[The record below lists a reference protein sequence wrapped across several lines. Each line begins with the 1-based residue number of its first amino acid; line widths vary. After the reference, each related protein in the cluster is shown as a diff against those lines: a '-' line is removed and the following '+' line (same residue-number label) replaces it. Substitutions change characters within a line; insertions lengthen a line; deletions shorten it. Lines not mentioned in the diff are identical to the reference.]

1 MEKDKKMEILSLG
14 EKIKRRRKQ
23 LNMTLKDLAK
33 DRITPGQI
41 SLVESSRSNPSVDLL
56 EYLADALNTT
66 VEYLMESEESQAEKI
81 SLYYE
86 QVGESCI
93 LQGDYEK
100 GQRYIDNAL
109 YYCEKYSLEYRKA
122 IIYFITAKSYAYKKD
137 FPMAQKFFLSA
148 NVIFIKNNNY
158 EQIIKTFLNLANI
171 ALELKAYHSSSSYLK
186 QAEQVYL
193 DNKIADEFLLGEIYY
208 NMARTYYNIEDLDS
222 ALEYSYLAKNK
233 FQQIYNDEDY
243 AKNLFELAEEFNKK
257 GDLSNAI
264 KYSKKTLEVYKKIQ
278 YNKTIVNI
286 EQNLGRLFYEL
297 GDLNESVKHYEI
309 SSNVSTYNQVGNIN
323 DILMDICKS
332 YLKLK
337 NTEKCANILKNVENN
352 IDKEDIDRIINCKLI
367 KHTMFSIDQ
376 NYEYAE
382 TVLIDTYELAKNTGR
397 LAKAGELAMRI
408 GKYFMGKK
416 EIEKASYFLSQG
428 VKLFDEAEELGN

>member
-1 MEKDKKMEILSLG
+1 MEILSLG

-41 SLVESSRSNPSVDLL
+41 SLVESGRSNPSVDLL
-56 EYLADALNTT
+56 EYLADALNTS

-109 YYCEKYSLEYRKA
+109 YYCEKYNLEYRKA
-122 IIYFITAKSYAYKKD
+122 MIYFITAKSYMYKKD

-171 ALELKAYHSSSSYLK
+171 ALELRAYHSASSYLK
-186 QAEQVYL
+186 QAEKVYL
-193 DNKIADEFLLGEIYY
+193 DNKVVDDFLMGEIHY
-208 NMARTYYNIEDLDS
+208 NMARTYYDIEELDL
-222 ALEYSYLAKNK
+222 ALEYSYLAKK
-233 FQQIYNDEDY
+233 RFEQIYNDEDY
-243 AKNLFELAEEFNKK
+243 ANNLFCLAEEFNKK

-278 YNKTIVNI
+278 YNKSIVNI
-286 EQNLGRLFYEL
+286 EHNLGKLFYEL
-297 GDLNESVKHYEI
+297 GDLDESIKHYEI
-309 SSNVSTYNQVGNIN
+309 SRNVSVQNRVGYVN
-323 DILMDICKS
+323 DILIDICKN

-337 NTEKCANILKNVENN
+337 NTEQCSKILKNIENSVEEN
-352 IDKEDIDRIINCKLI
+352 DVDRKIECKLI
-367 KHTMFSIDQ
+367 KYTLFSLEDKGEQ
-376 NYEYAE
+376 AE
-382 TVLIDTYELAKNTGR
+382 SVLIDTYLLAKNSGR
-397 LAKAGELAMRI
+397 LSKAGELAMRV
-408 GKYFMGKK
+408 GKYFIDKK
-416 EIEKASYFLSQG
+416 EEEEASYYLNQG
-428 VKLFDEAEELGN
+428 IKLFDEAEKLKN

>member
-1 MEKDKKMEILSLG
+1 MEILSLG
-14 EKIKRRRKQ
+14 EKIKKRRKQ

-109 YYCEKYSLEYRKA
+109 YYCEKYNLEYRKA
-122 IIYFITAKSYAYKKD
+122 VIYFITAKSYMSRKD

-148 NVIFIKNNNY
+148 NVIFVKNNNY
-158 EQIIKTFLNLANI
+158 EQIIKTFLNLADI
-171 ALELKAYHSSSSYLK
+171 ALELKAYYSSGSYLK
-186 QAEQVYL
+186 QAEKVYL
-193 DNKIADEFLLGEIYY
+193 DNKIVEEFLLGEIYY
-208 NMARTYYNIEDLDS
+208 NMARTYYNVEDLKS

-243 AKNLFELAEEFNKK
+243 AKNLFKLAEEFNKK

-278 YNKTIVNI
+278 YNRSIVSI

-297 GDLNESVKHYEI
+297 GDLQESIQHYNI
-309 SSNVSTYNQVGNIN
+309 SSYISTYSHVGNIN
-323 DILMDICKS
+323 DILIDICKS

-337 NTEKCANILKNVENN
+337 NTEECSKILNN
-352 IDKEDIDRIINCKLI
+352 IENSIEEDDLDRQIDCKLLR
-367 KHTMFSIDQ
+367 HTIYNIDQ
-376 NYEYAE
+376 NCECAE
-382 TVLIDTYELAKNTGR
+382 KVLIDAYALAKDSGR
-397 LAKAGELAMRI
+397 MVKAGELAMRI
-408 GKYFMGKK
+408 GKYYMDKK
-416 EIEKASYFLSQG
+416 DVENASHYLSQG
-428 VKLFDEAEELGN
+428 INLFDEVK

>member
-1 MEKDKKMEILSLG
+1 MEILSLG
-14 EKIKRRRKQ
+14 EKIKRRRKE

-41 SLVESSRSNPSVDLL
+41 SLVESGRSNPSVDLL

-109 YYCEKYSLEYRKA
+109 YYCEKYNLEYRKA
-122 IIYFITAKSYAYKKD
+122 MIYFITAKSYMYKND

-148 NVIFIKNNNY
+148 NVIFVKNNNY

-171 ALELKAYHSSSSYLK
+171 ALELKAYHSASSYLK
-186 QAEQVYL
+186 QAEKVYV
-193 DNKIADEFLLGEIYY
+193 DNNVVDDFLMGEIHY
-208 NMARTYYNIEDLDS
+208 NMARTYYDIEELDL
-222 ALEYSYLAKNK
+222 ALEYSYLAKER
-233 FQQIYNDEDY
+233 FEQIYNDEDY
-243 AKNLFELAEEFNKK
+243 AKNLFCLAEDFNKK
-257 GDLSNAI
+257 GDLINAI

-278 YNKTIVNI
+278 YNKSIVNI
-286 EQNLGRLFYEL
+286 EHNLGKLFYEL
-297 GDLNESVKHYEI
+297 GDLEESLKHYEI
-309 SSNVSTYNQVGNIN
+309 SKNVSAQNRVGYIN
-323 DILMDICKS
+323 DILIDICKN

-337 NTEKCANILKNVENN
+337 NTEQCSKILKNIENS
-352 IDKEDIDRIINCKLI
+352 IEETDVDRKIQCKLI
-367 KHTMFSIDQ
+367 KYTIFNIDEKFEQ
-376 NYEYAE
+376 AE
-382 TVLIDTYELAKNTGR
+382 NVLIDTYVLSKNSGR
-397 LAKAGELAMRI
+397 LAKAGELAMRV
-408 GKYFMGKK
+408 GKYFMDKK
-416 EIEKASYFLSQG
+416 EEEEASYYLNQG
-428 VKLFDEAEELGN
+428 IKLFNEAEKLKN

>member
-1 MEKDKKMEILSLG
+1 MEILSLG

-41 SLVESSRSNPSVDLL
+41 SLVESGRSNPSVDLL

-109 YYCEKYSLEYRKA
+109 YYCEKYDLEYRKA
-122 IIYFITAKSYAYKKD
+122 MIYFITAKSYLYKSD

-148 NVIFIKNNNY
+148 NVIFVKNNNY
-158 EQIIKTFLNLANI
+158 EKIIKTFLYLANI
-171 ALELKAYHSSSSYLK
+171 AIESKACHSAGSYLK
-186 QAEQVYL
+186 QAEKVYL
-193 DNKIADEFLLGEIYY
+193 DNSVVDDFLMGEIHY
-208 NMARTYYNIEDLDS
+208 NMARTYYDIEELNL
-222 ALEYSYLAKNK
+222 ALEYSYLAKK
-233 FQQIYNDEDY
+233 RFEQVYNDEDY
-243 AKNLFELAEEFNKK
+243 AKNLFCLAEDFNKK
-257 GDLSNAI
+257 GDLLNAI

-278 YNKTIVNI
+278 YNKSIVNI
-286 EQNLGRLFYEL
+286 EHNLGKLFYEL
-297 GDLNESVKHYEI
+297 GDLEESFKHYEI
-309 SSNVSTYNQVGNIN
+309 SKNVSAQNHVGYIN
-323 DILMDICKS
+323 DILIDICKN

-337 NTEKCANILKNVENN
+337 NTEKCSKILKDIENSIEEN
-352 IDKEDIDRIINCKLI
+352 DIDRRIECKLI
-367 KHTMFSIDQ
+367 KYTMFNIDEKLEQ
-376 NYEYAE
+376 AE
-382 TVLIDTYELAKNTGR
+382 NVLIDTYILAKNSGR
-397 LAKAGELAMRI
+397 LAKAGELAMRV
-408 GKYFMGKK
+408 GKYFIDKK
-416 EIEKASYFLSQG
+416 EEEEASYYLNQG
-428 VKLFDEAEELGN
+428 IKLFDEAQKLKTNK

>member
-1 MEKDKKMEILSLG
+1 MEILSLG

-41 SLVESSRSNPSVDLL
+41 SLVESGRSNPSVDLL
-56 EYLADALNTT
+56 EYLADALNTS

-109 YYCEKYSLEYRKA
+109 YYCEKYNLEYRKA
-122 IIYFITAKSYAYKKD
+122 MIYFITAKSYMYKKD

-171 ALELKAYHSSSSYLK
+171 ALELRAYHSASSYLK
-186 QAEQVYL
+186 QAEKVYL
-193 DNKIADEFLLGEIYY
+193 DNKVVDDFLMGEIHY
-208 NMARTYYNIEDLDS
+208 NMARTYYNIEELDS
-222 ALEYSYLAKNK
+222 ALEYSYLAKK
-233 FQQIYNDEDY
+233 RFEQIYNDEDY
-243 AKNLFELAEEFNKK
+243 ANNLFCLAEEFNKK

-278 YNKTIVNI
+278 YNKSIVNI
-286 EQNLGRLFYEL
+286 EHNLGKLFYEL
-297 GDLNESVKHYEI
+297 GDLDESIKHYEI
-309 SSNVSTYNQVGNIN
+309 SRNVSIQNHVGYVN
-323 DILMDICKS
+323 DILIDICKN

-337 NTEKCANILKNVENN
+337 NTEQCSKILKDIENSVEEN
-352 IDKEDIDRIINCKLI
+352 DVDRKIECKLI
-367 KHTMFSIDQ
+367 KYTMFSIDEKGEQ
-376 NYEYAE
+376 AE
-382 TVLIDTYELAKNTGR
+382 SVLIDTYLLAKNSGR
-397 LAKAGELAMRI
+397 LAKAGELAMRV
-408 GKYFMGKK
+408 GKYFIDKK
-416 EIEKASYFLSQG
+416 EEEEALFYLNQG
-428 VKLFDEAEELGN
+428 IKLFDEAEKLKN

>member
-1 MEKDKKMEILSLG
+1 MEILSLG
-14 EKIKRRRKQ
+14 EKIKRRRKE

-41 SLVESSRSNPSVDLL
+41 SLVESGRSNPSVDLL

-109 YYCEKYSLEYRKA
+109 YYCEKYNLEYRKA
-122 IIYFITAKSYAYKKD
+122 MIYFITAKSYMYKND

-148 NVIFIKNNNY
+148 NVIFVKNNNY

-171 ALELKAYHSSSSYLK
+171 ALELKAYHSASSYLK
-186 QAEQVYL
+186 QAEKVYV
-193 DNKIADEFLLGEIYY
+193 DNNVVDDFLMGEIHY
-208 NMARTYYNIEDLDS
+208 NMARTYYDIEELDL
-222 ALEYSYLAKNK
+222 ALEYSYLAKER
-233 FQQIYNDEDY
+233 FEQIYNDEDY
-243 AKNLFELAEEFNKK
+243 AKNLFCLAEDFNKK
-257 GDLSNAI
+257 GDLINAI

-278 YNKTIVNI
+278 YNKSIVNI
-286 EQNLGRLFYEL
+286 EHNLGKLFYEL
-297 GDLNESVKHYEI
+297 GDLEESLKHYEI
-309 SSNVSTYNQVGNIN
+309 SRNVSAQNRVGYID
-323 DILMDICKS
+323 DILIDICKN

-337 NTEKCANILKNVENN
+337 NTEQCSKILKNIENS
-352 IDKEDIDRIINCKLI
+352 IKETDVDRKIQCKLI
-367 KHTMFSIDQ
+367 KYTIFNIDEKFEQ
-376 NYEYAE
+376 AE
-382 TVLIDTYELAKNTGR
+382 NVLIDTYVLAKNSGR
-397 LAKAGELAMRI
+397 LAKAGELAMRV
-408 GKYFMGKK
+408 GKYFMDKK
-416 EIEKASYFLSQG
+416 EEEEASYYLNQG
-428 VKLFDEAEELGN
+428 IKLFNEAEKLKN